1 MSEKL
6 SFGERLKH
14 SWNAFINP
22 VQNFKYDYGRS
33 SYLDPS
39 RPRLSMGNEKSIVG
53 AVYNRIALDV
63 AALDIK
69 HVILDD
75 TNERFKS
82 VVDDSLNQCL
92 NLAANKDQI
101 SQSFIQDLVLSLF
114 DEGVVAVVPV
124 DTSTSPRL
132 SESYDID
139 SMRVA
144 KILNW
149 YPDYVKVKMYNDRT
163 GDKEEITLPKT
174 MVAIIENPFYV
185 VMNEPNAVAKRL
197 IRKLNMLDVIDE
209 QSASGKLD
217 LIVQL
222 PGVIKTDA
230 RKKQAEDRRKNIE
243 DQLAGSKYG
252 IAYIDGTEKIT
263 QLNRSIENNL
273 MNQITFLTTML
284 YSQLGITEEVLKGTA
299 NEQTMLNYYN
309 NTVVPVVSAITQ
321 SMKWKFLTKTART
334 RHHSIKYF
342 RDPFKNTPINNV
354 AELADKFTRNEIAS
368 SNEMRSVIG
377 WKPVDDPR
385 ADELRNKNLNSQ
397 EGVDPMYAED
407 GMDQEGMEQPY
418 PEDGY
423 VDENLAP
430 EEQLQYE
437 NNEEGG
443 SVANAII
450 NDQGIRNMKLSEL
463 F

>member
-1 MSEKL
+1 MERKEETMSEKL
-6 SFGERLKH
+6 SFGERLRH
-14 SWNAFINP
+14 SWNAFVNP
-22 VQNFKYDYGRS
+22 VQSFKYDYGRS
-33 SYLDPS
+33 SYMNPS
-39 RPRLSMGNEKSIVG
+39 APRLSMGNEKSIVG

-69 HVILDD
+69 HVMLDD

-82 VVDDSLNQCL
+82 VIDDSLNQCL
-92 NLAANKDQI
+92 TLAANKDQI
-101 SQSFIQDLVLSLF
+101 SQAFIQDLVLSLF

-124 DTSTSPRL
+124 DTSKSPKL
-132 SESYDID
+132 SDSYDIE

-149 YPDYVKVKMYNDRT
+149 YPDYVKVKMYNDRS
-163 GDKEEITLPKT
+163 GEREEVMLPKS
-174 MVAIIENPFYV
+174 MAAIIENPFYV

-197 IRKLNMLDVIDE
+197 IRKLNILDVIDE

-217 LIVQL
+217 LIVQF
-222 PGVIKTDA
+222 PGSIKTDA
-230 RKKQAEDRRKNIE
+230 RRKAAEDRRKDIE
-243 DQLAGSKYG
+243 NQLAGSKYG
-252 IAYIDGTEKIT
+252 IAYIDATEKVT
-263 QLNRSIENNL
+263 QLNRSVENNL
-273 MNQITFLTTML
+273 LNQITFLTNML

-385 ADELRNKNLNSQ
+385 ADELRNKNLNAQ
-397 EGVDPMYAED
+397 DQQMPMYTEE
-407 GMDQEGMEQPY
+407 GEPMDPNMI
-418 PEDGY
+418 
-423 VDENLAP
+423 P
-430 EEQLQYE
+430 EEQLYNE

-443 SVANAII
+443 NGV
-450 NDQGIRNMKLSEL
+450 DPEVGKMKLSEL
-463 F
+463 LNI